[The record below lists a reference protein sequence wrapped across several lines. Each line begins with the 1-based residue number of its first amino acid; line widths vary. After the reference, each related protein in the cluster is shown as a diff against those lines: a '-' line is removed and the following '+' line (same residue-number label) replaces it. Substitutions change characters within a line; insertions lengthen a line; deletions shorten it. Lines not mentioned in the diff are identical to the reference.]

1 MDTNIKNK
9 IDGIWQGMYNNGMS
23 DAKTNI
29 TQITYLFFIKML
41 DDNQLKR
48 EANANA
54 FGVAVSNPTFPKG
67 IYIKDAKDEEG
78 NLIGDIS
85 YDDLRWHNF
94 VLYSTDKM
102 YNVVKYGVFP
112 FIKNL
117 QNGSN
122 TAFTRFMSGA
132 KLDIPNGKIL
142 EKVIRGLDDDELNLD
157 NKDVMGDA
165 YEHLISELS
174 TNKKNGQ
181 FRTPRHIIS
190 MMVELIKP
198 KLGEKI
204 CDPAMGTA
212 GFLVESANYIK
223 EHYSDEL
230 LDKDNIDFFNHESFN
245 GYDTDPDMLR
255 IGTMNMVLHDVSDPQ
270 IFYGNSLT
278 DENKDVQKYDLVL
291 ANPPFKGQLDANDLS
306 KSLTD
311 KCNSKKTEL
320 LFVTQFL
327 RSLKIG
333 GRCACVVPN
342 GVIFRTDGAF
352 KQVKKMIIEDNRLEA
367 VISMPSG
374 VFKPSA
380 GVQTGIL
387 IFTKTGNGGTDKVWF
402 YDMKADGY
410 SLDDKRLPIKEN
422 DISDII
428 ERFNNLDKE
437 VDRKK
442 TEQSFLVD
450 KKEIVDNDYDL
461 SINKY
466 KEVVYEKVEYPPT
479 SEILADI
486 EELNKEIN
494 KNLEELKTLL
504 KG

>member
-54 FGVAVSNPTFPKG
+54 FGVTVSNPTFPKG

-94 VLYSTDKM
+94 VLFSTDKM
-102 YNVVKYGVFP
+102 YNIVKYGVFP

-142 EKVIRGLDDDELNLD
+142 EKVIRGLNDDELNLD

-190 MMVELIKP
+190 MMVELMKP

-230 LDKDNIDFFNHESFN
+230 LEKDNIDFFNHRSFN

-270 IFYGNSLT
+270 ILYGNSLT
-278 DENKDVQKYDLVL
+278 DENKDEQKYDLVL
-291 ANPPFKGQLDANDLS
+291 ANPPFTGRLDANDLS

-311 KCNSKKTEL
+311 KCTSKKTEL
-320 LFVTQFL
+320 LFIIQFL

-333 GRCACVVPN
+333 GRCACIVPD
-342 GVIFRTDGAF
+342 GVLFGPSNAH
-352 KQVKKMIIEDNRLEA
+352 KQIRKTIIEDNRLEA

-380 GVQTGIL
+380 GVSTGIL
-387 IFTKTGNGGTDKVWF
+387 IFTKTGHGGTDKVWF

-410 SLDDKRLPIKEN
+410 SLDDKRSLVNEN
-422 DISDII
+422 DIPDII
-428 ERFNNLDKE
+428 ERFNHLEKE
-437 VDRKK
+437 VDRKR
-442 TEQSFLVD
+442 TDQSFLVA
-450 KKEIVDNDYDL
+450 KKEIVENNYDL
-461 SINKY
+461 KFNTY
-466 KEVVYEKVEYPPT
+466 KENVYKKIEYPPT
-479 SEILADI
+479 NEILADI
-486 EELNKEIN
+486 EELNKVIN
-494 KNLEELKTLL
+494 KNLEELKALL
-504 KG
+504 K